1 MLACRSR
8 SQAIPG
14 KSFMKR
20 WSLRWFAVALLATGV
35 ARRAAAD
42 TIPADKLPET
52 AVTDPATGP
61 VGDYLRTLHA
71 HIHRRWADNFLR
83 LIGEKMPAVNP
94 LNDAGKV
101 AEVDLVVAAD
111 GQLLSAQVSRP
122 SGFPGFDDAVVEVL
136 RDAVPFPLPPP
147 AARSDDDKLH
157 VHWVFARDQR
167 RCSGVSLVR
176 SYDPVEV
183 AIPKLLR
190 TGRREEAL
198 VRVAMARGAGLHAD
212 PMFTVL
218 ARDWNKAALHEPW
231 ATPRM
236 ARMLA
241 ERGDDEAIRWLKGA
255 LRRPEWTAEAG
266 AALVALKVPVCA
278 LVNGWFATDNWN
290 DHKQAAVAL
299 ATSPDPGCIPGL
311 TKLLENAKAHPEARA
326 AAATALGSIDDAGV
340 HKTLAN
346 AAKDPNAAVRGAAM
360 LAQIRPG
367 AGRRSVIAME
377 SFLRDPAPEVRAA
390 AAAGVVRAGGD
401 ANLDDL
407 YVLFKDNDPR
417 PALAALHELDRVPS
431 DASTQ
436 LVARLARRPQL
447 PVQKTAAEILVRR
460 GAHDAFATLRPY
472 LQPGTDPELRAL
484 ALVAAE
490 EPALAAAAA
499 DPKLGLAAFRARL
512 ARGERDQAADLFVAS
527 GKRLTPADQA
537 TAMTY
542 WIATAPAVASA
553 PPAVGNRPTAIKA
566 SR

>member
-1 MLACRSR
+1 
-8 SQAIPG
+8 
-14 KSFMKR
+14 MKR
-20 WSLRWFAVALLATGV
+20 WGLRWFTVALLATGV

-42 TIPADKLPET
+42 TIAADKLPEM
-52 AVTDPATGP
+52 AMTDPATGP
-61 VGDYLRTLHA
+61 AGDYLRAIHA

-83 LIGEKMPAVNP
+83 LIGEKMPAINP
-94 LNDAGKV
+94 LNDAAKV

-111 GQLLSAQVSRP
+111 GQLLSAKLSRP
-122 SGFPGFDDAVVEVL
+122 SGFPGFDDAVIEVL

-167 RCSGVSLVR
+167 RCSGLTLVR
-176 SYDPVEV
+176 AYDPVEL

-190 TGRREEAL
+190 TGRRDEAL
-198 VRVAMARGAGLHAD
+198 VRVGMARGAGLHAE
-212 PMFTVL
+212 PMFTLL

-241 ERGDDEAIRWLKGA
+241 ERGDEEAIRWLKGA

-266 AALVALKVPVCA
+266 AALVALKVPVCS
-278 LVNGWFATDNWN
+278 LVNGWFATDNWS
-290 DHKQAAVAL
+290 DHKQAALAL
-299 ATSPDPGCIPGL
+299 ATSSDPACVPGL
-311 TKLLENAKAHPEARA
+311 TKLLENTKTHAEARA
-326 AAATALGSIDDAGV
+326 AAAVALGAIDDAGAR
-340 HKTLAN
+340 KTLAN
-346 AAKDPNAAVRGAAM
+346 AAKDPNPTVRGAAM

-377 SFLRDPAPEVRAA
+377 AFLRDPAPDVRAA

-407 YVLFKDNDPR
+407 YVLFKDSDPR
-417 PALAALHELDRVPS
+417 PALAALRELDRVPS
-431 DASTQ
+431 AASTD
-436 LVARLARRPQL
+436 LVARLARRPML
-447 PVQKTAAEILVRR
+447 PVQKAAADILVRR
-460 GAHDAFATLRPY
+460 GARDAFATLRPF
-472 LQPGTDPELRAL
+472 LAPGTDPELRAL

-499 DPKLGLAAFRARL
+499 DPKLALAVFRARL
-512 ARGERDQAADLFVAS
+512 ARGERDKAADQFVAS
-527 GKRLTPADQA
+527 GKGLTPADQA

-542 WIATAPAVASA
+542 WIATAPTVVAASPA
-553 PPAVGNRPTAIKA
+553 TAVGNKPTAIKA